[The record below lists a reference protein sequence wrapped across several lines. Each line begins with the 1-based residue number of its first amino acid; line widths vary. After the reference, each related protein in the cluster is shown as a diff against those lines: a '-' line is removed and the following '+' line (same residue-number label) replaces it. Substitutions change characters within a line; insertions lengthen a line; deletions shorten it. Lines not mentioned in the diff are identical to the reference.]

1 MRLMLQASILAA
13 VTAGVLAMPLSP
25 VHAQADFYKGKTIA
39 IVIGAK
45 TGSLAVAAQ
54 VVGRHLGKHIPGN
67 PTVINRQMPGGAHLN
82 ATNHIFNVAEA
93 DGLTIL
99 AANPNVAM
107 GQLAKLPNVRFDAN
121 KFIWLGSSGPDGSMF
136 AIRAIAAVQDL
147 PGDAETSGKEFVA
160 GTTGP
165 GSNAHDMP
173 LLLKEF
179 AGLSKMRLVAGY
191 AANSDILLAVERGE
205 SDAYSALATTIQ
217 LAVDRG
223 AVRPLVRTRTPVP
236 GWNHLPTDESLAT
249 NDTGRALMAIRGI
262 PQSIGRAFA
271 VRPGT
276 PPERVA
282 MLRDALAK
290 TLKDPEFLAEAK
302 KAKIDME
309 YISADV
315 VTKSFADLLNQPP
328 QVLDAMNKYLKVG
341 E

>member
-1 MRLMLQASILAA
+1 
-13 VTAGVLAMPLSP
+13 
-25 VHAQADFYKGKTIA
+25 
-39 IVIGAK
+39 
-45 TGSLAVAAQ
+45 
-54 VVGRHLGKHIPGN
+54 
-67 PTVINRQMPGGAHLN
+67 MPGGAHLN

-107 GQLAKLPNVRFDAN
+107 GQLAKLPNVRFDVN

-136 AIRAIAAVQDL
+136 AIRTSL
-147 PGDAETSGKEFVA
+147 PYKTFQEMRDSGKEFVA

-179 AGLSKMRLVAGY
+179 AGLSKMRLVSGY
-191 AANSDILLAVERGE
+191 SANSDILIAVERGE

-223 AVRPLVRTRTPVP
+223 AVRPLVRSRTPVP
-236 GWNHLPTDESLAT
+236 GWNQLPTDESLAT
-249 NDTGRALMAIRGI
+249 SDIGRSLMSLRGI

-276 PPERVA
+276 PADRVA
-282 MLRDALAK
+282 MLREALAK
-290 TLKDPEFLAEAK
+290 TLTDPQFLAEAK
-302 KAKIDME
+302 KAKIHME
-309 YISADV
+309 AVSADE
-315 VTKSFADLLNQPP
+315 VTKGFTELLNQPP
-328 QVLDAMNKYLKVG
+328 RVLDAMNKYLKVG
-341 E
+341 GG

>member
-1 MRLMLQASILAA
+1 MRLMLQSTVLAGA
-13 VTAGVLAMPLSP
+13 VAGILAMPLSP
-25 VHAQADFYKGKTIA
+25 VHAQADFYKGKTVNV
-39 IVIGAK
+39 VIGAK
-45 TGSLAVAAQ
+45 TGSLFIAAQ
-54 VVGRHLGKHIPGN
+54 LVGRHLGKHIPGN
-67 PTVINRQMPGGAHLN
+67 PTVITRQMPGGAHLN
-82 ATNHIFNVAEA
+82 ATNHIYNVAEA

-107 GQLAKLPNVRFDAN
+107 GQLAKLPNVRFDAS

-136 AIRAIAAVQDL
+136 AIRASL
-147 PGDAETSGKEFVA
+147 PFKTFEEMRDSGKEFVA

-179 AGLSKMRLVAGY
+179 AGLKIRLVAGY

-223 AVRPLVRTRTPVP
+223 AVRPLVRSRTPVP
-236 GWNHLPTDESLAT
+236 GWNQLPTDESLAK
-249 NDTGRALMAIRGI
+249 DPTGRALMAIRGI

-282 MLRDALAK
+282 ILRDAIAK
-290 TLKDPEFLAEAK
+290 TIKDPAFLAEAE
-302 KAKIDME
+302 KAKIHME
-309 YISADV
+309 YISADE
-315 VTKSFADLLNQPP
+315 VTKMFGELLNQPP
-328 QVLDAMNKYLKVG
+328 KVLEAMNRYLKVG

>member
-1 MRLMLQASILAA
+1 MRHVVRAS
-13 VTAGVLAMPLSP
+13 VLAGAAAGLLVTMWSP
-25 VHAQADFYKGKTIA
+25 AEAQDDFYKGKTIS
-39 IVIGAK
+39 IVIGAR

-54 VVGRHLGKHIPGN
+54 IVGRHLGQHIPGN
-67 PTVINRQMPGGAHLN
+67 PTVVNRQMPGGAHLN
-82 ATNHIFNVAEA
+82 ATNYIFNVAEA

-107 GQLAKLPNVRFDAN
+107 GQLAKLPNVRFDAS

-136 AIRAIAAVQDL
+136 SIRASL
-147 PGDAETSGKEFVA
+147 PYKTFQEMRDSGREYIA

-179 AGLSKMRLVAGY
+179 AGLKLRLVAGY
-191 AANSDILLAVERGE
+191 AANSDILLAVERKE
-205 SDAYSALATTIQ
+205 ADAYSALATTIQ

-223 AVRPLVRTRTPVP
+223 AVRPLVRSRTPVP

-282 MLRDALAK
+282 MLRQALAK
-290 TLKDPEFLAEAK
+290 TIKDPAFLADAE
-302 KAKIDME
+302 KAKINME
-309 YISADV
+309 YISADQV
-315 VTKSFADLLNQPP
+315 SKWFGDLLNQPP
-328 QVLDAMNKYLKVG
+328 HVLEAMNKYLKVG

>member
-1 MRLMLQASILAA
+1 MRLMLQAGIVAG
-13 VTAGVLAMPLSP
+13 VIGVLAMPSTQA
-25 VHAQADFYKGKTIA
+25 HAQADFYKGKQVS

-45 TGSLAVAAQ
+45 TGSLYVAAQ
-54 VVGRHLGKHIPGN
+54 LVGRHLGKHIPGN
-67 PTVINRQMPGGAHLN
+67 PTVITRQMPGGAHLN
-82 ATNHIFNVAEA
+82 ATNYIFNVADA

-107 GQLAKLPNVRFDAN
+107 GQLAKLPNVRFDAS

-136 AIRAIAAVQDL
+136 AIRASL
-147 PGDAETSGKEFVA
+147 PFKTFEEMRDSGKEFVA

-179 AGLSKMRLVAGY
+179 AGLKIRLVAGY

-223 AVRPLVRTRTPVP
+223 AVRPLVRSRTAVP
-236 GWNHLPTDESLAT
+236 GWNQLPTDESLT
-249 NDTGRALMAIRGI
+249 KDPTGRALMAIRGI

-282 MLRDALAK
+282 MLREAITKAVNDPALQ
-290 TLKDPEFLAEAK
+290 EEAK
-302 KAKIDME
+302 KAKIHME
-309 YISADV
+309 HISADA
-315 VTKSFADLLNQPP
+315 VTKMFGELLNQPP
-328 QVLDAMNKYLKVG
+328 PVLEAMNKYLKVG

>member
-1 MRLMLQASILAA
+1 MR
-13 VTAGVLAMPLSP
+13 
-25 VHAQADFYKGKTIA
+25 DF
-39 IVIGAK
+39 
-45 TGSLAVAAQ
+45 
-54 VVGRHLGKHIPGN
+54 
-67 PTVINRQMPGGAHLN
+67 
-82 ATNHIFNVAEA
+82 
-93 DGLTIL
+93 
-99 AANPNVAM
+99 
-107 GQLAKLPNVRFDAN
+107 
-121 KFIWLGSSGPDGSMF
+121 
-136 AIRAIAAVQDL
+136 
-147 PGDAETSGKEFVA
+147 GKEFVA

-236 GWNHLPTDESLAT
+236 GWNHLPTDELLAT

>member
-1 MRLMLQASILAA
+1 MLQAG
-13 VTAGVLAMPLSP
+13 VVAGVVAGMLSMPLSP
-25 VHAQADFYKGKTIA
+25 ARAQADFYKGKTIS

-54 VVGRHLGKHIPGN
+54 IVGRHLGKHIPGN

-93 DGLTIL
+93 DGLSIL

-107 GQLAKLPNVRFDAN
+107 GQLAKLPNVRFDAS

-136 AIRAIAAVQDL
+136 AIRASL
-147 PGDAETSGKEFVA
+147 PFKTFQEMRDSGKEFVA

-179 AGLSKMRLVAGY
+179 AGLNIRLVAGY

-223 AVRPLVRTRTPVP
+223 AVRPLVRSRTPVP
-236 GWNHLPTDESLAT
+236 GWNQLPTDESLSK

-282 MLRDALAK
+282 MLRDGIAK
-290 TLKDPEFLAEAK
+290 TLADPAFIEESK
-302 KAKIDME
+302 KARIHME
-309 YISADV
+309 HISADQ
-315 VTKSFADLLNQPP
+315 VTKWFGELLNQPP
-328 QVLDAMNKYLKVG
+328 QVLEAMNKYLKVG

>member
-1 MRLMLQASILAA
+1 MRMMSQASVL
-13 VTAGVLAMPLSP
+13 AGVLAGMLAVPLSP
-25 VHAQADFYKGKTIA
+25 AHAQADFYKGKTVA

-82 ATNHIFNVAEA
+82 ATNNIFNVAEA
-93 DGLTIL
+93 DGLSIL

-107 GQLAKLPNVRFDAN
+107 AQLAKLPNVRFDIA

-136 AIRAIAAVQDL
+136 AIRASL
-147 PGDAETSGKEFVA
+147 PFKTFQEMRDSGKEFVA

-179 AGLSKMRLVAGY
+179 AGLKIRLVAGY
-191 AANSDILLAVERGE
+191 SANSDILLAVERGE

-223 AVRPLVRTRTPVP
+223 AVRPLVRSRTPVP
-236 GWNHLPTDESLAT
+236 GWNQLPTDESLAT
-249 NDTGRALMAIRGI
+249 DPTGRSLMSIRGI

-290 TLKDPEFLAEAK
+290 TLKDPAFLAEAK
-302 KAKIDME
+302 KAKIHME
-309 YISADV
+309 YISGET

-328 QVLDAMNKYLKVG
+328 QVLAAMNKYLKVG

>member
-1 MRLMLQASILAA
+1 MRLMSQASVLAG
-13 VTAGVLAMPLSP
+13 VIAGVLAMPLSP
-25 VHAQADFYKGKTIA
+25 AHAQADFYKGKTIS

-54 VVGRHLGKHIPGN
+54 LVGRHLGQHIPGN

-121 KFIWLGSSGPDGSMF
+121 KFIWLGSSGPDGVMF
-136 AIRAIAAVQDL
+136 AIRASL
-147 PGDAETSGKEFVA
+147 PFKTFQEMRDSGQEFVA

-179 AGLSKMRLVAGY
+179 AGLTKLRLVAGY
-191 AANSDILLAVERGE
+191 AANSDILLAVERKE

-236 GWNHLPTDESLAT
+236 GWNQLPTDESLAT
-249 NDTGRALMAIRGI
+249 NDIGRSLMAIRGI

-282 MLRDALAK
+282 ILREALAK
-290 TLKDPEFLAEAK
+290 TLKDPTFLAEAK
-302 KAKIDME
+302 KAKINME
-309 YISADV
+309 YISAEN
-315 VTKSFADLLNQPP
+315 VTKWFGDLLNQPAP
-328 QVLDAMNKYLKVG
+328 VLAAMNKYLKVG

>member
-1 MRLMLQASILAA
+1 MRPLSL
-13 VTAGVLAMPLSP
+13 AGVLLGALAGMIAMPVLP
-25 VHAQADFYKGKTIA
+25 AHAQADFYKGKTVS

-54 VVGRHLGKHIPGN
+54 LVGRHLGRFIPGN

-107 GQLAKLPNVRFDAN
+107 GQLAKLNNVRFDVS

-136 AIRAIAAVQDL
+136 AIRTSL
-147 PGDAETSGKEFVA
+147 PYKTFQEMRDSGKEFVA

-179 AGLSKMRLVAGY
+179 AGFSKLRLVSGY
-191 AANSDILLAVERGE
+191 SANSDILIAVERGE

-223 AVRPLVRTRTPVP
+223 AVRPLVRSRTPVP
-236 GWNHLPTDESLAT
+236 GWNQLPTDESLAT
-249 NDTGRALMAIRGI
+249 NDIGRSLMAIRGI

-276 PPERVA
+276 PADRVA

-290 TLKDPEFLAEAK
+290 TVNDPQFIAEAK
-302 KAKIDME
+302 KAKIHME
-309 YISADV
+309 YITAKDV
-315 VTKSFADLLNQPP
+315 ASGFHELLNQPP
-328 QVLDAMNKYLKVG
+328 AVLDAMNRYLKVG
-341 E
+341 G

>member
-1 MRLMLQASILAA
+1 LAVLAA
-13 VTAGVLAMPLSP
+13 PLLVPASAE
-25 VHAQADFYKGKTIA
+25 AQSDYYKGKTVS

-54 VVGRHLGKHIPGN
+54 LVGRHLSKHIPGN

-107 GQLAKLPNVRFDAN
+107 GQLAKLQNVRFDIN
-121 KFIWLGSSGPDGSMF
+121 KFVWLGSSGADGSMF
-136 AIRAIAAVQDL
+136 AIRTSL
-147 PGDAETSGKEFVA
+147 PYKSFKELKDSGQELVA

-179 AGLSKMRLVAGY
+179 AGLKLRLVSGY
-191 AANSDILLAVERGE
+191 AANSDILLAVDRKEA
-205 SDAYSALATTIQ
+205 DAWSALATTVQ
-217 LAVDRG
+217 LAIDRG
-223 AVRPLVRTRTPVP
+223 SVRPLVRSRTPVP
-236 GWNHLPTDESLAT
+236 GWNQLPVDEALAT
-249 NDTGRALMAIRGI
+249 SDVGKSLMALRGI

-276 PPERVA
+276 PADRVA
-282 MLRDALAK
+282 ILRDAIAK
-290 TLKDPEFLAEAK
+290 TVNDPQFQAEAK
-302 KAKIDME
+302 KAKIHME
-309 YISADV
+309 YISADD
-315 VTKSFADLLNQPP
+315 VTRQFKELMNQPP
-328 QVLDAMNKYLKVG
+328 QVLDAMSKYLKVG
-341 E
+341 SG

>member
-1 MRLMLQASILAA
+1 MSLVLQTGGRFGVAAGMRS
-13 VTAGVLAMPLSP
+13 MPMSP
-25 VHAQADFYKGKTIA
+25 ARAQADFYKGQTVS

-54 VVGRHLGKHIPGN
+54 IVGRHLGKHIPGN

-107 GQLAKLPNVRFDAN
+107 GQLAKLPNVRFDVS

-136 AIRAIAAVQDL
+136 SIRASL
-147 PGDAETSGKEFVA
+147 PFKTFQEMRDSGKEFVA

-179 AGLSKMRLVAGY
+179 AGLKIRLVAGY

-205 SDAYSALATTIQ
+205 ADAYSALATTIQ

-223 AVRPLVRTRTPVP
+223 AVRPLVRTRTPVK
-236 GWNHLPTDESLAT
+236 GWNHLPTDESLAS

-282 MLRDALAK
+282 MLKEGIAK
-290 TLKDPEFLAEAK
+290 TLKDPAFLAEAE
-302 KAKIDME
+302 KAKIEME
-309 YISADV
+309 YISPEQ
-315 VTKSFADLLNQPP
+315 VTQWFNELLNQPP
-328 QVLDAMNKYLKVG
+328 QVLEAMHKYLKVG